1 MFKWVNHK
9 NLIIIVLLISIPHIL
24 SLVDY
29 VDLIY
34 NVLCR
39 IFIVK
44 FPVSQNQKYN
54 NYEPGNVNINYILEK
69 EEINFDFLK
78 CLKLI
83 IWKMLITPKIS
94 LMQIYVIK

>member
-1 MFKWVNHK
+1 M
-9 NLIIIVLLISIPHIL
+9 ISIPHGL
-24 SLVDY
+24 GLVDY
-29 VDLIY
+29 GDLIY

-69 EEINFDFLK
+69 EEIDFDLLK

-83 IWKMLITPKIS
+83 FEKC
-94 LMQIYVIK
+94 